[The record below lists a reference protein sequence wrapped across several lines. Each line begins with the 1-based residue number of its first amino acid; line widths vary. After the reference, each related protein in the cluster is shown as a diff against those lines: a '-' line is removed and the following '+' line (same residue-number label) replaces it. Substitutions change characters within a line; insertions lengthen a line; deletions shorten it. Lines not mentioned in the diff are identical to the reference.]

1 MNKNTLIGS
10 ILIAVIVIW
19 WMAVN
24 NANAEAQAAARA
36 AAKAKVT
43 AAQVSKDSANA
54 LVVPKKTPEIKAA
67 PVLGGSDESASASS
81 PTLADDSAKVAVKA
95 PAVIKERSVT
105 VETDKFIMTLTNK
118 GGTRFCNCHSCSTA
132 TARNNFSG

>member
-36 AAKAKVT
+36 AQAKAKAETQV
-43 AAQVSKDSANA
+43 AADSAKS
-54 LVVPKKTPEIKAA
+54 LVIPSKTPEIKAA
-67 PVLGGSDESASASS
+67 PVLGGSENGQVHHD
-81 PTLADDSAKVAVKA
+81 PHQQ
-95 PAVIKERSVT
+95 
-105 VETDKFIMTLTNK
+105 
-118 GGTRFCNCHSCSTA
+118 GC
-132 TARNNFSG
+132 

>member
-36 AAKAKVT
+36 AQAKAKT
-43 AAQVSKDSANA
+43 EKQVSQDSAKS
-54 LVVPKKTPEIKAA
+54 LVIPSKAPEIKAA
-67 PVLGGSDESASASS
+67 PVLGGSENAA
-81 PTLADDSAKVAVKA
+81 A
-95 PAVIKERSVT
+95 PAVANDSAASLRLSRILPASSRNSSRIRRSA
-105 VETDKFIMTLTNK
+105 
-118 GGTRFCNCHSCSTA
+118 HST
-132 TARNNFSG
+132 

>member
-36 AAKAKVT
+36 AQAKAK
-43 AAQVSKDSANA
+43 
-54 LVVPKKTPEIKAA
+54 PK
-67 PVLGGSDESASASS
+67 S
-81 PTLADDSAKVAVKA
+81 
-95 PAVIKERSVT
+95 RSLQ
-105 VETDKFIMTLTNK
+105 ILQS
-118 GGTRFCNCHSCSTA
+118 RS
-132 TARNNFSG
+132 